1 MGTDLNRGHY
11 FNFSLKKFSHC
22 LLDLPLDSMQKARQE
37 ANEAFKNI
45 KLGQKRKAS
54 VTEKKTGL
62 SPVTENAKK
71 RVTRLERCK
80 LEAQNAFGNAA
91 LSDIGENVD
100 TRKSFGRASV
110 SRMKKEQRKSTSK
123 GRQNRRSSSRRR
135 SLRRKSSTK
144 GSRITRVQAAQ
155 LEALRSFGGQGL
167 DNVWKSGKTFPTCSE
182 HTETTN
188 KEEVMT
194 DTREPAVSNEVAAT
208 EDEGTTDVSCQSV
221 LENNIFGDSL
231 EVCMISGDTK
241 NTCQE
246 ENDLVDDGLSNEK
259 AVEFSSEKHCQLVDE
274 STQIYEPIES
284 ELPAEDPKS
293 NKMSN
298 SVVQDQN
305 ASALAADVQPCDSQM
320 HSTKEMCPFPDQ
332 SHHQSSVL
340 SNDMQCSSAV
350 CMEPKPVTRL
360 EKARLE
366 ALQSFHGQAFD
377 QVIKS
382 SSRKMAKYL
391 TPVKHQGTNT
401 EVNQTRNTP
410 SQTEES
416 YCRRY
421 PRPKSSFYTSLRD
434 NSFYDRDALLESSKM
449 VVLTART
456 LDTPSPDCSPANASN
471 P

>member
-1 MGTDLNRGHY
+1 M
-11 FNFSLKKFSHC
+11 
-22 LLDLPLDSMQKARQE
+22 
-37 ANEAFKNI
+37 
-45 KLGQKRKAS
+45 
-54 VTEKKTGL
+54 
-62 SPVTENAKK
+62 
-71 RVTRLERCK
+71 ERCK

-100 TRKSFGRASV
+100 TKKSFGRGSV
-110 SRMKKEQRKSTSK
+110 SRLKKEQRKSTSK
-123 GRQNRRSSSRRR
+123 GRQNRRSTSRRR
-135 SLRRKSSTK
+135 SVRQKSSTK

-155 LEALRSFGGQGL
+155 LEALQSFGGQGL
-167 DNVWKSGKTFPTCSE
+167 DKVWKSGKTIPTCSE
-182 HTETTN
+182 YTEPTN
-188 KEEVMT
+188 KEEGLT
-194 DTREPAVSNEVAAT
+194 DACEPAVSSEVVAT
-208 EDEGTTDVSCQSV
+208 KDEGTADVGCQSV
-221 LENNIFGDSL
+221 LENNILGDSL
-231 EVCMISGDTK
+231 EVCMVSSDVK

-246 ENDLVDDGLSNEK
+246 KTDLVDDGLSNEK
-259 AVEFSSEKHCQLVDE
+259 AVGISSENHCQLVDE
-274 STQIYEPIES
+274 STQNYKPIDS
-284 ELPAEDPKS
+284 ELPTEDPKS
-293 NKMSN
+293 NEVNN

-305 ASALAADVQPCDSQM
+305 TSALAAHDRPCDSQM
-320 HSTKEMCPFPDQ
+320 HTTKGTCPIPDQ

-340 SNDMQCSSAV
+340 SNDMQYSSAV
-350 CMEPKPVTRL
+350 GMEPKPVTRL

-391 TPVKHQGTNT
+391 TPMKHQGTNT
-401 EVNQTRNTP
+401 EASQTRNTP

-416 YCRRY
+416 FCRRY

-456 LDTPSPDCSPANASN
+456 LDTPSPDCSPANALN